1 VKSAEGGTAKLY
13 FTGRTFSFSSPN
25 VNEKIFFGKG
35 KEEEKK
41 KNTKEGERKR
51 FFKNQKGDASQMVG
65 ELGFFI
71 ISWLKEGDSSI
82 IVLRI
87 TNIYIII

>member
-51 FFKNQKGDASQMVG
+51 FFKK
-65 ELGFFI
+65 
-71 ISWLKEGDSSI
+71 
-82 IVLRI
+82 
-87 TNIYIII
+87 